1 MTEKRL
7 LQGDLHEII
16 SASRSNLLKLDG
28 SRILIL
34 GGTGFIGKWLVSS
47 LIEAQLELG
56 LKYEISIVTRF
67 PEKSRQYFKGS
78 RLNFIKHDLA
88 SGTLK
93 LPNSDYFVHG
103 STPSVA
109 TTGAMNLKN
118 VASTTLNGTISI
130 TNAINQKAATG
141 GVTFLS
147 SGAVYG
153 QQSAD
158 VSHQPECPAGTPNPS
173 LSVYGQTKLA
183 NEVLI
188 GQIKSNFG
196 IPVSTPRLFAFYGPH
211 ITLNEHFA
219 IGNFIRDARAGGP
232 IKVLGNSQT
241 TRSYMY
247 PTDLTKSLLQLI
259 VHPEETAINLG
270 SDQAFTMKQ
279 IAEQVSSMFNETEIE
294 FLGEDKP
301 HSNYVP
307 ATPWIHRM
315 VQNGAQV
322 KFIDGLQRWIL
333 WLDSKI

>member
-7 LQGDLHEII
+7 LQSDLHEII
-16 SASRSNLLKLDG
+16 SASQANLLKLDG

-47 LIEAQLELG
+47 LIEAQVELG
-56 LKYEISIVTRF
+56 LKYEISIVSRF
-67 PEKSRQYFKGS
+67 PEKSEKYFKGS
-78 RLNFIKHDLA
+78 SLSFIKHDLA

-93 LPNSDYFVHG
+93 LPYSDYFVHG

-109 TTGAMNLKN
+109 TTGALNLKN
-118 VASTTLNGTISI
+118 VASSTLNGTISI
-130 TNAINQKAATG
+130 TNAINQKAAAG

-153 QQSAD
+153 QQPED
-158 VSHQPECPAGTPNPS
+158 MSHRPECPAGTPNHS

-183 NEVLI
+183 NEILI
-188 GQIKSNFG
+188 RQIKSNFG
-196 IPVSTPRLFAFYGPH
+196 TPVSTPRLFAFYGPH

-232 IKVLGNSQT
+232 IMVLGNSRT

-247 PTDLTKSLLQLI
+247 PTDLIKSLLRLI
-259 VHPEETAINLG
+259 AHPEDTAINLG
-270 SDQAFTMKQ
+270 SDQAFTMRQ
-279 IAEQVSSMFNETEIE
+279 IADQVSSMFNETEVK
-294 FLGEDKP
+294 FLGEDKTYS
-301 HSNYVP
+301 HYVP
-307 ATPWIHRM
+307 ATPWIHHM
-315 VQNGAQV
+315 GQNGAQV
-322 KFIDGLQRWIL
+322 KFIDGLQRWIS